1 MNGTKWYKLNK
12 SNESLQVFLEERFT
26 ELEDEISKKISSAIV
41 NIGELIFSAGLAFA
55 LEKDMDPLQFIWN
68 KFSIL
73 QSQSFC
79 FIREAISCTSIFVLT
94 IGICHLLIWG
104 IRKIQNSI
112 IDNKATPKDAY
123 RLQKYFYMQ
132 VLNDIVTGI
141 SLEKK
146 ACELAASTKKNK
158 TEFQDLEDTKKGIK
172 TFQNMESIQESETPV
187 QDSDLYIIYLME
199 SVFYFN
205 EATHNI
211 TKNNIFEIY
220 NPGRE
225 NYTEFLKVINPDN
238 ICNIIEICIS
248 TLDRIKAALEAKG
261 QNSQMAQD
269 AKELFS
275 AYKDSI
281 EKQILETT
289 KNEKQDYTL

>member
-1 MNGTKWYKLNK
+1 
-12 SNESLQVFLEERFT
+12 
-26 ELEDEISKKISSAIV
+26 
-41 NIGELIFSAGLAFA
+41 
-55 LEKDMDPLQFIWN
+55 
-68 KFSIL
+68 
-73 QSQSFC
+73 
-79 FIREAISCTSIFVLT
+79 
-94 IGICHLLIWG
+94 
-104 IRKIQNSI
+104 
-112 IDNKATPKDAY
+112 
-123 RLQKYFYMQ
+123 
-132 VLNDIVTGI
+132 
-141 SLEKK
+141 
-146 ACELAASTKKNK
+146 
-158 TEFQDLEDTKKGIK
+158 
-172 TFQNMESIQESETPV
+172 MESIQESETPV

-248 TLDRIKAALEAKG
+248 TLDRIKAALETKG